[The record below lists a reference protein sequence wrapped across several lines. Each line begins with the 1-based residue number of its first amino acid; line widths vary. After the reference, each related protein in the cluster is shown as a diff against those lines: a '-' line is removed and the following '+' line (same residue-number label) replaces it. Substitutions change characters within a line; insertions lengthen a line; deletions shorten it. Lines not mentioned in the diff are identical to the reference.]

1 MDAMPLFELA
11 HLTWEVIGGID
22 RERAVVIL
30 PLGAIE
36 AHGPHLP
43 LATDVIIAEAM
54 ARVGAERLSARG
66 MDVLLLPTLAYAPAP
81 FAADFP
87 GTLSFSPDAITELVA
102 GLAESLGRHDF
113 DLMALANGHLDP
125 THLGGIRAGVAAA
138 HRDTQV
144 RVVFPDVT
152 QRPWASRLTA
162 EFKSGACHA
171 GRYET
176 SIIMALQPDLVLEE
190 VRRRLPPNARSLSSA
205 IEAGQKSFVEAGGP
219 RAYFGY
225 PGEATAKEG
234 RNTVALLGGILEEA
248 VMIELARSAG

>member
-1 MDAMPLFELA
+1 MPLHELA
-11 HLTWEVIGGID
+11 YLTWELIGSID
-22 RERAVVIL
+22 RERAVAVL

-54 ARVGAERLSARG
+54 ARTGAERLSKRG

-87 GTLSFSPDAITELVA
+87 GTLSLPPEALTALIA

-113 DLMALANGHLDP
+113 GLLALANAHLDP
-125 THLGGIRAGVAAA
+125 THLAAVRAAVQAA
-138 HRDTQV
+138 HQSTEV
-144 RVVFPDVT
+144 RMVFPDVT
-152 QRPWASRLTA
+152 RRPWASRLTA

-176 SIIMALQPDLVLEE
+176 SIIMALQPDLVQEE
-190 VRRRLPPNARSLSSA
+190 VRERLPPNARSLSAA
-205 IEAGQKSFVEAGGP
+205 IEVGQKSFVEAGGP

-234 RNTVALLGGILEEA
+234 RSTISLLGGILEEA

>member
-1 MDAMPLFELA
+1 MPLRELA
-11 HLTWEVIGGID
+11 YLTWEEVGALD
-22 RERAVVIL
+22 RERAVAIL

-54 ARVGAERLSARG
+54 ARTGAERLSARG
-66 MDVLLLPTLAYAPAP
+66 MDVLLLPAMAYAPAP

-87 GTLSFSPDAITELVA
+87 GTLSAQSEAVA
-102 GLAESLGRHDF
+102 TVIQGVAESLGRHDF
-113 DLMALANGHLDP
+113 DLLALANAHLDP
-125 THLGGIRAGVAAA
+125 THLGAIRAGVEAA
-138 HRDTQV
+138 HQATRL
-144 RVVFPDVT
+144 RLVFPDVT
-152 QRPWASRLTA
+152 QRPWVSRLTA

-176 SIIMALQPDLVLEE
+176 SIIMALQPDLVQED
-190 VRRRLPPNARSLSSA
+190 VRQRLPPNARSLSTA
-205 IEAGQKSFVEAGGP
+205 IAAGQKSFVEAGGP

-234 RNTVALLGGILEEA
+234 RSTVAALGAILEEA

>member
-1 MDAMPLFELA
+1 MPLHELA
-11 HLTWEVIGGID
+11 YLTWEVIGGID
-22 RERAVVIL
+22 RERAVAVL

-54 ARVGAERLSARG
+54 ARSGAERLSARG

-87 GTLSFSPDAITELVA
+87 GTLSSGSEAVTKLIA
-102 GLAESLGRHDF
+102 GVAESLGRHDF
-113 DLMALANGHLDP
+113 SLLALANAHLDP
-125 THLGGIRAGVAAA
+125 AHLEAIRAGV
-138 HRDTQV
+138 QV
-144 RVVFPDVT
+144 VHQTTEVRMVFPDVT
-152 QRPWASRLTA
+152 RRPWVSRLTA

-176 SIIMALQPDLVLEE
+176 SIIMALQPDLVQEE
-190 VRRRLPPNARSLSSA
+190 VRERLPPNARSLSAA
-205 IEAGQKSFVEAGGP
+205 IAAGQKSFVEAGGP

-234 RNTVALLGGILEEA
+234 RTTIGLLGAILEEA

>member
-1 MDAMPLFELA
+1 MPLHELA
-11 HLTWEVIGGID
+11 HLTWEIIGGID
-22 RERAVVIL
+22 RERAVAIL
-30 PLGAIE
+30 PLGAVE

-54 ARVGAERLSARG
+54 ARTGAERLSARG

-87 GTLSFSPDAITELVA
+87 GTLSFAPDAIVA
-102 GLAESLGRHDF
+102 MIAGVAESLGRHDF
-113 DLMALANGHLDP
+113 DLLAIANAHLDP
-125 THLGGIRAGVAAA
+125 THLAAVRSGVAAA
-138 HRDTQV
+138 HQDTQV

-152 QRPWASRLTA
+152 QRPWAARLTA

-176 SIIMALQPDLVLEE
+176 SMIMWLQPDLVQEE
-190 VRRRLPPNARSLSSA
+190 VRQRLPPNARSLSSA

-225 PGEATAKEG
+225 PGEATPKEG